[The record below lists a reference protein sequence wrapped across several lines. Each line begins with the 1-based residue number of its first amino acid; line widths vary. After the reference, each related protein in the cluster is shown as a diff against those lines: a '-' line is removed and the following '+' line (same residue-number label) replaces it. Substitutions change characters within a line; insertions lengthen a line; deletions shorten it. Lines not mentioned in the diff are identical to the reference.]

1 MSKILIVEDD
11 ELLRDALSG
20 QLQQLGYDVRSA
32 GSVPEASALLEA
44 QGVDGLIL
52 DLGLPGPDGLSLL
65 NWARERTAGLPVLI
79 LTARDSI
86 EDRLR
91 GLNAGADDY
100 MTKPFHMQELH
111 ARLQAMLRRSRLPAF
126 TGAPQPPAPDSVMLG
141 PLRLIPLLQQAHLGD
156 EALELTQREW
166 ELLEL
171 LVQRSGE
178 VVTRD
183 DVLAAWRAAP
193 PEPGQ
198 TAQTVNSN
206 ALEVYVHRLRKKL
219 DQSGLTIR
227 NIRGLGYLLEQR
239 RA

>member
-1 MSKILIVEDD
+1 MTLAIDKVPHCTSMTEVRAGVNALDD
-11 ELLRDALSG
+11 VL
-20 QLQQLGYDVRSA
+20 
-32 GSVPEASALLEA
+32 VP
-44 QGVDGLIL
+44 
-52 DLGLPGPDGLSLL
+52 
-65 NWARERTAGLPVLI
+65 
-79 LTARDSI
+79 
-86 EDRLR
+86 
-91 GLNAGADDY
+91 
-100 MTKPFHMQELH
+100 
-111 ARLQAMLRRSRLPAF
+111 
-126 TGAPQPPAPDSVMLG
+126 
-141 PLRLIPLLQQAHLGD
+141 
-156 EALELTQREW
+156 
-166 ELLEL
+166 L